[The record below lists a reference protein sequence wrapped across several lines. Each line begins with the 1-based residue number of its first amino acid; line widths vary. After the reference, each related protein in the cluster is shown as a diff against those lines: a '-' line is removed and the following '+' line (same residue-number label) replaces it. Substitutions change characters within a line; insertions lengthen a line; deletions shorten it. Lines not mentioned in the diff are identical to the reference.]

1 MPTSRQKMKGNAEN
15 PAADAVENF
24 FETKTIIM
32 KKIIFL
38 QLLLFTSL
46 IVFSQS
52 TRQAPPVWG
61 HYKKLSAYSAK
72 PTKGMEAFD
81 TLHFIL
87 APGETRVENI
97 ERSSGPSEEKIKAPE
112 SKCDPAACQPGELI
126 GNGRK
131 RAPYYLGAAEK
142 FLIPDFPANSSPQT
156 RAELDYLLQLQQQ
169 RSEEDVRASMFYA
182 GVYYRTSVQPGDNDH
197 KRFQRNL
204 FHIGRSIGTWF
215 NADSLPIT
223 AALVANVWKDAEY
236 YIWKY
241 KNYFIRIRP
250 YRRESKL
257 QNLEET
263 NWAAYPSGHATNS
276 YVNAYL
282 YSELLPEFSSF
293 FIKDAYD
300 MAHSREIIGVHYPS
314 DSESGRVLAWQM
326 IKRLMSCEK
335 FRKDFEAAKAEIKKV
350 KGQKGF

>member
-1 MPTSRQKMKGNAEN
+1 MK
-15 PAADAVENF
+15 
-24 FETKTIIM
+24 KTIL
-32 KKIIFL
+32 L
-38 QLLLFTSL
+38 QLLLFTTH
-46 IVFSQS
+46 IVFSQDS
-52 TRQAPPVWG
+52 KRVPSAWG
-61 HYKKLSAYSAK
+61 HYKKLSTYSTA
-72 PTKGMEAFD
+72 PLKGMESFD
-81 TLHFIL
+81 TLHFVL
-87 APGETRVENI
+87 ATSETKVDQI
-97 ERSSGPSEEKIKAPE
+97 ERSGGPSAERTKAPE

-131 RAPYYLGAAEK
+131 RAAHYLSATEK
-142 FLIPDFPANSSPQT
+142 FFIPDFPANSSKQT

-169 RSEEDVRASMFYA
+169 RSEEDVRASIFYA
-182 GVYYRTSVQPGDNDH
+182 GVYYRTSVQPGDNDY

-215 NADSLPIT
+215 NADSLPLT
-223 AALVANVWKDAEY
+223 AALAANVWKDAEY
-236 YIWKY
+236 LIWKY

-250 YRRESKL
+250 YKLEPKL

-314 DSESGRVLAWQM
+314 DSESGRVLAWQLV
-326 IKRLMSCEK
+326 KRLLTCEK
-335 FRKDFEAAKAEIKKV
+335 FKKDFEAAREEIKKA
-350 KGQKGF
+350 KEQKGF

>member
-1 MPTSRQKMKGNAEN
+1 
-15 PAADAVENF
+15 
-24 FETKTIIM
+24 M
-32 KKIIFL
+32 KKIL
-38 QLLLFTSL
+38 LSQLLLFTTL
-46 IVFSQS
+46 AAFSQG
-52 TRQAPPVWG
+52 TTKAPPAWG

-87 APGETRVENI
+87 ASGETKVEHI
-97 ERSSGPSEEKIKAPE
+97 ERNSGPSAEKTKVPE

-131 RAPYYLGAAEK
+131 RTPYYLSPTET
-142 FLIPDFPANSSPQT
+142 FFIPDFPSNSSPQT
-156 RAELDYLLQLQQQ
+156 RAELDYLLQLQAQ

-182 GVYYRTSVQPGDNDH
+182 GVYYRTAIQPGDKDY
-197 KRFQRNL
+197 KKFQRNL

-215 NADSLPIT
+215 NADSLPLT
-223 AALVANVWKDAEY
+223 AALAAKVWRDAEY
-236 YIWKY
+236 LIWKY

-250 YRRESKL
+250 YKLEPAL

-314 DSESGRVLAWQM
+314 DSESGRVLAWQL
-326 IKRLMSCEK
+326 IKRLLSNEK
-335 FRKDFEAAKAEIKKV
+335 FKKDFDAAKDEIKKV

>member
-1 MPTSRQKMKGNAEN
+1 
-15 PAADAVENF
+15 
-24 FETKTIIM
+24 M

-38 QLLLFTSL
+38 QLLLCTTL
-46 IVFSQS
+46 IVVSQDS
-52 TRQAPPVWG
+52 KRVPPAWG
-61 HYKKLSAYSAK
+61 HYKKLSAYSAA
-72 PTKGMEAFD
+72 PIKGLESYD

-87 APGETRVENI
+87 ATGETKVDHI
-97 ERSSGPSEEKIKAPE
+97 ERSGGPSAEKTKVPE
-112 SKCDPAACQPGELI
+112 SKCDPATCQPGELI

-131 RAPYYLGAAEK
+131 RTPYYLGQTEK
-142 FLIPDFPANSSPQT
+142 FFIPDFPANSSKQT

-182 GVYYRTSVQPGDNDH
+182 GVYYRTSIQPGDKDY
-197 KRFQRNL
+197 KKFQRNL
-204 FHIGRSIGTWF
+204 FHVGRSIATWF
-215 NADSLPIT
+215 NADSLPLT
-223 AALVANVWKDAEY
+223 AALAANVWKDAEY
-236 YIWKY
+236 LIWKY

-250 YRRESKL
+250 YKLEPKL

-293 FIKDAYD
+293 FLKDAYD

-314 DSESGRVLAWQM
+314 DSESGRVLAWQL
-326 IKRLMSCEK
+326 IKRLLSNEK
-335 FRKDFEAAKAEIKKV
+335 FKKDFTAAKEEIIKV
-350 KGQKGF
+350 KEQKGF